1 MPVALMAREQI
12 RHYHWPLWVCCGLL
26 CARAVPTTLSTA
38 SRRMAEPYCLA
49 MVLCDGV
56 HRDFTTGKYTIL
68 GTFSTLGAYAF
79 PAKISFCIYFAIT
92 DGLGPTRL
100 RLRLV
105 DAESGIVDKG
115 ENVTE
120 GLVFEIETD
129 LAFEDPLA
137 VVETVV
143 AIRTALPRAGLYHCE
158 LWAGDDMLMS
168 RRLLAVQKTSGET
181 EEVKSD
187 E

>member
-1 MPVALMAREQI
+1 
-12 RHYHWPLWVCCGLL
+12 
-26 CARAVPTTLSTA
+26 
-38 SRRMAEPYCLA
+38 

-68 GTFSTLGAYAF
+68 GTFSTLGAYTF

-92 DGLGPTRL
+92 DGLGSTKL
-100 RLRLV
+100 CLKLV

-115 ENVTE
+115 ENATE
-120 GLVFEIETD
+120 GPVFEIQMD
-129 LAFEDPLA
+129 MAFEDPLA
-137 VVETVV
+137 VIETVV
-143 AIRTALPRAGLYHCE
+143 VIGTALPKAGLYHCD
-158 LWAGDDMLMS
+158 LWAGDDLLMS
-168 RRLLAVQKTSGET
+168 RRLLAVQKTSGEN

>member
-1 MPVALMAREQI
+1 
-12 RHYHWPLWVCCGLL
+12 
-26 CARAVPTTLSTA
+26 
-38 SRRMAEPYCLA
+38 
-49 MVLCDGV
+49 MVLCDAV

-79 PAKISFCIYFAIT
+79 PAKISFSIYFAIT
-92 DGLGPTRL
+92 DGLGQTKL

-105 DAESGIVDKG
+105 DAESGIVDTG
-115 ENVTE
+115 ENAAQ
-120 GLVFEIETD
+120 GLVFQIETD
-129 LAFEDPLA
+129 IALEDPLA
-137 VVETVV
+137 VMETVV
-143 AIRTALPRAGLYHCE
+143 AIGTALPRAGLYHCE

>member
-1 MPVALMAREQI
+1 
-12 RHYHWPLWVCCGLL
+12 
-26 CARAVPTTLSTA
+26 
-38 SRRMAEPYCLA
+38 

-56 HRDFTTGKYTIL
+56 HRDFTTGKHTIL

-79 PAKISFCIYFAIT
+79 PAKINLCIYFAIT
-92 DGLGPTRL
+92 DGLGPTKL

-115 ENVTE
+115 ENATE

-129 LAFEDPLA
+129 IAFEDPLA
-137 VVETVV
+137 VIETVV

-158 LWAGDDMLMS
+158 LWAGEDMLMS
-168 RRLLAVQKTSGET
+168 RRLLAVQKTSRET